1 MSSFENC
8 NVDIIDVTKN
18 NITDRAGIITFS
30 KYIRNINAVQCLANL
45 FSKIRKNK
53 KGASVDSIFHQT
65 LCNFALGDSRS
76 ISYFDVL
83 AKDQGY
89 ASAIETHKSNLIS
102 SHALKRF
109 FKSIPKPMLIL
120 FRLVLLRLFIWRLQI
135 SKPEILVLNLDAM
148 VMNNNDAAK
157 REGVEFTYKKING
170 YTPIQ
175 MTWGR
180 FIIDAIFRSG
190 SKHSNH
196 EDDALK
202 MIRRMVKCIRK
213 KYDQNVPIVFRMDSG
228 YFDQKLFAEME
239 RLGVGYIV
247 GGVFY
252 PTVKS
257 FINSIPDTAFKP
269 HFGKTDED
277 IWEYVEFKDRR
288 DSWKKD
294 EYRRAIFYR
303 HLLEEKQLLLPGCRP
318 GTSIYTNLGMGQI
331 VDTQLEQAGFIHLT
345 KPEAI
350 IHAYQQRGT
359 DELVHRSL
367 KEFGYEQLPF
377 QKFTPNAAVYFIMLI
392 AFFLFES
399 FKEDVSAPVI
409 PIGATPTT
417 LRRKLIDIAGHFIKH
432 SEKIILKVTATVMRE
447 LNFKELWER
456 CLKAPPMT
464 WA

>member
-1 MSSFENC
+1 MDSHENC
-8 NVDIIDVTKN
+8 NVDGIDVTKN

-30 KYIRNINAVQCLANL
+30 KYIKKINIIHCLAYFFN
-45 FSKIRKNK
+45 KIRKSK
-53 KGASVDSIFHQT
+53 KGASVDSIFHQII
-65 LCNFALGDSRS
+65 CNYALGDSRS
-76 ISYFDVL
+76 VSYFDIL
-83 AKDQGY
+83 AKDKGY
-89 ASAIETHKSNLIS
+89 ASAIETSQSKLIS
-102 SHALKRF
+102 SHTVKRF
-109 FKSIPKPMLIL
+109 YKSIPSPMLIL
-120 FRLVLLRLFIWRLQI
+120 FRLALLNLFIWRLQI
-135 SKPEILVLNLDAM
+135 SNPEIVVINLDAM

-213 KYDQNVPIVFRMDSG
+213 KFNQDVPILIRMDSG

-239 RLGVGYIV
+239 SLGIGYIV

-252 PTVKS
+252 PPVKS

-277 IWEYVEFKDRR
+277 FWEYVEFKDHR

-303 HLLEEKQLLLPGCRP
+303 HLLEEKQLLLPECRP
-318 GTSIYTNLGMGQI
+318 GTSIYTNLGMGQAI
-331 VDTQLEQAGFIHLT
+331 DSQLEQAGFIHLIQ
-345 KPEAI
+345 PEAI

-377 QKFTPNAAVYFIMLI
+377 QKFTPNAAVYFTMLI

-409 PIGATPTT
+409 PVGATPTT
-417 LRRKLIDIAGHFIKH
+417 FRRRLIDIAGHFIRH
-432 SEKIILKVTATVMRE
+432 SEKIILKVTATAMRE

-456 CLKAPPMT
+456 CLKAPPMI